1 MRAENIDFWNMWQ
14 KELQAQNKKKK
25 KKKTT

>member
-25 KKKTT
+25 ETLKN